1 MIQNNFLRC
10 TKQALLIGFLF
21 IFGNFLFSQN
31 QADLDTSY
39 HNGFLSGDCSVVASA
54 VQTDGKLL
62 VGGNFTNYNGAIAN
76 GIARL
81 NADGTLDTTFV
92 PNNNSNWNYG
102 AVYAIA
108 VQPNGKILI
117 GVKGGIWRMNIDG
130 TPDTTFGSTGSGF
143 ASFAT
148 STTSYVSSVGI
159 QSDGKIVFGTAS
171 GYFADTATVKR
182 LNSNG
187 TMDTS
192 FPTIDTNSWVKS
204 IVIQPNDKIIV
215 GGTFNSFTYS
225 PIPPNYT
232 DNHNGIIRLNADGT
246 PDTSNILP
254 DVGSVNSV
262 SLQTDGKII
271 VIGNVG
277 TTTPTQNILRI
288 NTNGSIDTSFTIGTG
303 FNNEVKSIQLLANG
317 KILAGG
323 SFTSYNGVMVNRIAL
338 LNADGTLDTSFS
350 TGAGFNNNV
359 WNVNVQ
365 ADGKLLAFGGY
376 TQFNNQQSTRITR
389 LQING
394 QLDATF
400 ATGSGM
406 INRGTVTCSYKQAD
420 GKMIIGGEF
429 YYFDNTSQ
437 YKLIRLNVDGT
448 LDTSFVSP
456 LNSESIPYTI
466 NQQADGKILVGGS
479 FYINNQNYTL
489 VRLNT
494 DGTLDTTFTS
504 AYDNLVNAILVLS
517 DGKIIVGGNSEDGFS
532 AVSRGIMKLNTNGS
546 EDTSFIWGSGF
557 NLYSQVRALKLTSD
571 NKILA
576 AGSFS
581 SYNGQNSGG
590 IIRLNMEGTQDNTFN
605 NGNTGLTGTGRIYDL
620 DIQSDG
626 KIVAVGKF
634 RTYNGTT
641 ANGIIRLLSNGAM
654 DTSFVTGTGFRPQ
667 PTSQWSNNIYENI
680 YSVKI
685 QPDQKI
691 IVGGDFI
698 QYKGINQYGIICLNA
713 DGSKDTSFNSD
724 TRFPFGSILRT
735 VNIDSTNKIIAG
747 GDFSSYNNVA
757 RTSLIRLHGLGVLA
771 TAEFKNEIT
780 SIVVY
785 PNPTSD
791 FVNIESKEKRT
802 INTVQVFDM
811 NGKLVKTVR
820 PNSDKVQF
828 SVDELPSGI
837 YFVKVMTD
845 KNSQTL
851 KIIKK

>member
-1 MIQNNFLRC
+1 
-10 TKQALLIGFLF
+10 
-21 IFGNFLFSQN
+21 
-31 QADLDTSY
+31 
-39 HNGFLSGDCSVVASA
+39 
-54 VQTDGKLL
+54 
-62 VGGNFTNYNGAIAN
+62 
-76 GIARL
+76 
-81 NADGTLDTTFV
+81 
-92 PNNNSNWNYG
+92 
-102 AVYAIA
+102 
-108 VQPNGKILI
+108 
-117 GVKGGIWRMNIDG
+117 
-130 TPDTTFGSTGSGF
+130 
-143 ASFAT
+143 
-148 STTSYVSSVGI
+148 
-159 QSDGKIVFGTAS
+159 
-171 GYFADTATVKR
+171 
-182 LNSNG
+182 
-187 TMDTS
+187 
-192 FPTIDTNSWVKS
+192 
-204 IVIQPNDKIIV
+204 
-215 GGTFNSFTYS
+215 
-225 PIPPNYT
+225 
-232 DNHNGIIRLNADGT
+232 
-246 PDTSNILP
+246 
-254 DVGSVNSV
+254 
-262 SLQTDGKII
+262 
-271 VIGNVG
+271 
-277 TTTPTQNILRI
+277 
-288 NTNGSIDTSFTIGTG
+288 
-303 FNNEVKSIQLLANG
+303 
-317 KILAGG
+317 
-323 SFTSYNGVMVNRIAL
+323 
-338 LNADGTLDTSFS
+338 
-350 TGAGFNNNV
+350 
-359 WNVNVQ
+359 
-365 ADGKLLAFGGY
+365 
-376 TQFNNQQSTRITR
+376 
-389 LQING
+389 
-394 QLDATF
+394 
-400 ATGSGM
+400 
-406 INRGTVTCSYKQAD
+406 
-420 GKMIIGGEF
+420 
-429 YYFDNTSQ
+429 
-437 YKLIRLNVDGT
+437 
-448 LDTSFVSP
+448 
-456 LNSESIPYTI
+456 
-466 NQQADGKILVGGS
+466 
-479 FYINNQNYTL
+479 
-489 VRLNT
+489 
-494 DGTLDTTFTS
+494 
-504 AYDNLVNAILVLS
+504 
-517 DGKIIVGGNSEDGFS
+517 
-532 AVSRGIMKLNTNGS
+532 
-546 EDTSFIWGSGF
+546 
-557 NLYSQVRALKLTSD
+557 
-571 NKILA
+571 
-576 AGSFS
+576 
-581 SYNGQNSGG
+581 
-590 IIRLNMEGTQDNTFN
+590 MEGTQDNTFN